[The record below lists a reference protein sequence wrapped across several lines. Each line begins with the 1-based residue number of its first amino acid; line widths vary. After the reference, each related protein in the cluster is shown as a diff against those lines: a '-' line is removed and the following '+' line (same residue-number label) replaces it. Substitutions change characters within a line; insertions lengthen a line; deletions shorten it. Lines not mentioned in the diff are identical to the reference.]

1 MPSSKRR
8 DVEFSKA
15 QSQASWSRCA
25 GYPECPS
32 APHTSWQRALS
43 ALVRRGFLSSVM
55 IALLAWSTPALA
67 QQGRATVRLDGR
79 AILRLSGTPDRDAD
93 TRADDVERRLASVL
107 QHEDTLP
114 PVQIEQ
120 TANGAHRTLSLLGV
134 PLVTVT
140 PEDAQDH
147 LTSADALSAQWS
159 RALDSALARAQKR
172 RRGAWGGFGGEVV
185 AAIRAAFAGVAESAG
200 TIVPR
205 ALASLLVILMFWAI
219 ASAVRFLLRMLFR
232 RVINDLTVENLLKQ
246 VAYYAVWALG
256 MAVAVDA
263 LGLDKRSVATGLGLT
278 GLALGFALKDILS
291 NFVSGILLLALRPF
305 RVGDQIIV
313 GETEGTVERVVL
325 RATQLRTYDG
335 RAVLVPNAELF
346 TSRVTNNTAA
356 PIRRASF
363 RVFLG
368 YDVDAPKAL
377 EVMVRAVQSVEGVLA
392 QPAPS
397 AQLTNLGQDDLEVE
411 LRFWTDSRRSDFVE
425 TTSDARKAVVAAARA
440 ASIPLPDPDA
450 RFVVFRNQ
458 PPSAKP

>member
-1 MPSSKRR
+1 M
-8 DVEFSKA
+8 
-15 QSQASWSRCA
+15 
-25 GYPECPS
+25 
-32 APHTSWQRALS
+32 
-43 ALVRRGFLSSVM
+43 
-55 IALLAWSTPALA
+55 
-67 QQGRATVRLDGR
+67 
-79 AILRLSGTPDRDAD
+79 
-93 TRADDVERRLASVL
+93 
-107 QHEDTLP
+107 
-114 PVQIEQ
+114 
-120 TANGAHRTLSLLGV
+120 

-147 LTSADALSAQWS
+147 LTSLDALSAQWV
-159 RALDSALARAQKR
+159 RALDGALAQAQKR
-172 RRGAWGGFGGEVV
+172 RRGTWGRFGGEVL
-185 AAIRAAFAGVAESAG
+185 AAIRAAFGGVAESAV
-200 TIVPR
+200 TTVPR
-205 ALASLLVILMFWAI
+205 ALASLLVVLMFWAI
-219 ASAVRFLLRMLFR
+219 ASAVRFLLRILFR
-232 RVINDLTVENLLKQ
+232 RIIDDLTVENLLKQ

-256 MAVAVDA
+256 MVVAIDA

-325 RATQLRTYDG
+325 RATELRTYDG
-335 RAVLVPNAELF
+335 RTVLVPNAQVF
-346 TSRVTNNTAA
+346 TSRVTNNTSA

-368 YDVDAPKAL
+368 YDADAPHAL
-377 EVMVRAVQSVEGVLA
+377 DVMVRAVQSVEGVLA

-397 AQLTNLGQDDLEVE
+397 AQLAELGQDDLEVD

-425 TTSDARKAVVAAARA
+425 TVSEARKAVVAAAKA

-458 PPSAKP
+458 LRSTKR

>member
-1 MPSSKRR
+1 MTRSSL
-8 DVEFSKA
+8 A
-15 QSQASWSRCA
+15 
-25 GYPECPS
+25 
-32 APHTSWQRALS
+32 
-43 ALVRRGFLSSVM
+43 RGFARGFVS
-55 IALLAWSTPALA
+55 IALLATMLACATPAVA
-67 QQGRATVRLDGR
+67 QEGRSTVRLDGR
-79 AILRLSGTPDRDAD
+79 AILRLSGIPGRDAE

-107 QHEDTLP
+107 QHPTTLP
-114 PVQIEQ
+114 PVQTEP
-120 TANGAHRTLSLLGV
+120 TANGAHRTLSILGV

-147 LTSADALSAQWS
+147 LTSLDALSAQWA
-159 RALDSALARAQKR
+159 RELDGALAQAQKR
-172 RRGAWGGFGGEVV
+172 RRGLWGRFGGEVL
-185 AAIRAAFAGVAESAG
+185 AAIRAAFGSVAESAV

-205 ALASLLVILMFWAI
+205 ALASILVILVFWGI
-219 ASAVRFLLRMLFR
+219 ASAVRFLLRILFR
-232 RVINDLTVENLLKQ
+232 RIIDDLTVENLLKQ

-256 MAVAVDA
+256 MVIAIDA

-278 GLALGFALKDILS
+278 GFALGFALKDILS
-291 NFVSGILLLALRPF
+291 NFVSGLLLLALRPF

-335 RAVLVPNAELF
+335 RAVLVPNAEVF

-368 YDVDAPKAL
+368 YDVDAPHAL
-377 EVMVRAVQSVEGVLA
+377 DVMVEAVKSVEGILE

-397 AQLTNLGQDDLEVE
+397 AQVAELGQDDLEVE
-411 LRFWTDSRRSDFVE
+411 LRFWTDSRRADFVE
-425 TTSDARKAVVAAARA
+425 TTSKARQAVLAAAKA

-450 RFVVFRNQ
+450 RFVVHRNQ
-458 PPSAKP
+458 PRPGEQ